1 VELPIGSD
9 PLAADDLGAELEAL
23 LKVHVDVLSTRVA
36 RPEVL
41 EQALRCGS
49 RVSTQ
54 GHSRADVWL
63 LRDILNSSN
72 RIISISTSGTRFA
85 TTILTRQYHQVDDEI
100 VNGILEQHLPSRIP
114 TCRRLLEGLET
125 RRRCVAWSGNSSSEV
140 DAGPDCRH
148 SYAVRSAHFVNWRVP
163 RRRLRRRS
171 RNRLGKVCLRRR
183 RSPASHRCRWPR
195 HIRLTLLG

>member
-1 VELPIGSD
+1 MYRQEIREAGKKISAKPLLLFGSVARGEETPESDLDILVELPIGSD

-72 RIISISTSGTRFA
+72 RIISICGGDLSTPPRE
-85 TTILTRQYHQVDDEI
+85 DDPNNLNFRDALRYNHPHPP
-100 VNGILEQHLPSRIP
+100 VPPSRRRDRQWHPRAASTKPYSDMQETSRRPRDP
-114 TCRRLLEGLET
+114 T
-125 RRRCVAWSGNSSSEV
+125 
-140 DAGPDCRH
+140 P
-148 SYAVRSAHFVNWRVP
+148 
-163 RRRLRRRS
+163 LR
-171 RNRLGKVCLRRR
+171 GMV
-183 RSPASHRCRWPR
+183 
-195 HIRLTLLG
+195 GQ